1 MIGPSEPAASVA
13 QVPAAGSGKLLF
25 YGVLR
30 ENSSLVVFLGTRVIP
45 VRSAHPTFLFLG
57 GRYLKAVEI
66 PYNDLTEAHR
76 RGFMEWLDMHLPN
89 GTEFAKA
96 KIAQT
101 GICSVA
107 WEHFSGIVS
116 GEQIEAAKP
125 E

>member
-1 MIGPSEPAASVA
+1 MIGPSEPAASIA
-13 QVPAAGSGKLLF
+13 QAPVLETGKLLY

-30 ENSSLVVFLGTRVIP
+30 PGSSLLPFLGTRVIP
-45 VRSAHPTFLFLG
+45 VRSANPTFLFVG
-57 GRYLKAVEI
+57 GRYMKVVEI
-66 PYNDLTEAHR
+66 PYNDLTETHR

-107 WEHFSGIVS
+107 WEHFSGLVS
-116 GEQIEAAKP
+116 GEKKEAQVP